1 MKAYSDDLRRK
12 LLEAYQQ
19 KEGSLAELAERFRVS
34 ASWARGVSATLART
48 GKMEKPPAGPRG
60 PRSKITADVEKQL
73 REWIAAQSDL
83 TLMEMQARLKQE
95 RRLQVSI
102 GRLWGALRAMGLRLK
117 KSHST
122 PPSKTPPQA
131 NSGGSRGD
139 KRQARSKRTS

>member
-12 LLEAYQQ
+12 LLEAHQQ

-34 ASWARGVSATLART
+34 ASWARGVSATLGRT

-60 PRSKITADVEKQL
+60 PRSKITADIEKQL
-73 REWIAAQSDL
+73 RAWIAAESDL

-95 RRLQVSI
+95 RRLKVSI
-102 GRLWGALRAMGLRLK
+102 GRLWGVLRAMGLRLK

-122 PPSKTPPQA
+122 PPSKTPPKA
-131 NSGGSRGD
+131 SSGGSRGD
-139 KRQARSKRTS
+139 KRRAGSKRKS